1 MAKQQQQQQPG
12 GQFGMGFFFGVA
24 CGVALSIIT
33 GIDTLLRIM

>member
-1 MAKQQQQQQPG
+1 MAKQQQQPG

-24 CGVALSIIT
+24 VGVALSIIT